1 MVAFKRRV
9 RQLMAGYGFQEVV
22 NFSLTSQDVMGKLRP
37 DGESRIK
44 PVKLANPL
52 SSEQDCLRTSLR
64 SGILK
69 ALADNR
75 RHEEGAIRLFELGR
89 VYRQRKETELPYEPE
104 MLSVVLSNSTIS
116 GGWKAGQETFDFYYA
131 KGLMEALLSAL
142 GITADYQVG
151 EDEGLRPGSQAFVV
165 VENIPL
171 GVIGELHPKV
181 AHAFEL
187 EGPVFVCEIN
197 LTSLFR
203 HCEGHGEYHP
213 VPRYPAI
220 VRDLA
225 IVVENKVTHKLIA
238 EIIAGFPLVKDVQLF
253 DVYSGKQVGEGKK
266 SLAYR
271 LTFQSAEQTLT
282 DEEANKVQQQILDKL
297 SSKLGATLRS

>member
-1 MVAFKRRV
+1 
-9 RQLMAGYGFQEVV
+9 
-22 NFSLTSQDVMGKLRP
+22 
-37 DGESRIK
+37 
-44 PVKLANPL
+44 
-52 SSEQDCLRTSLR
+52 
-64 SGILK
+64 
-69 ALADNR
+69 
-75 RHEEGAIRLFELGR
+75 
-89 VYRQRKETELPYEPE
+89 
-104 MLSVVLSNSTIS
+104 
-116 GGWKAGQETFDFYYA
+116 
-131 KGLMEALLSAL
+131 MEALLSAL

-187 EGPVFVCEIN
+187 EGPVFICEIN
-197 LTSLFR
+197 LTSLLR

-253 DVYSGKQVGEGKK
+253 DVYSGKQVGAGKK